1 MNKQDYIDGAESTL
15 LHTYNRFPLVI
26 DHGDGVYL
34 YDTDGKEY
42 LDFAAG
48 IAVQAF
54 GYNNKEYNDALKAQ
68 IDKVMHTSNLYYN
81 VPIMNAAKRVL
92 NASRMNRV
100 FFTNSGTEAIEGAIK
115 AAKKY
120 AYTRDGHA
128 GHEII
133 AMNHAFHGR
142 SLGALSI
149 TGTRHYQEPFEPLI
163 PGIRFAEY
171 NNLESVKAQIT
182 DKTCAIIMET
192 VQGEGGIY
200 PADPEFLKG
209 VRALCD
215 EKDILLILDE
225 IQCGMGRTGAMFAW
239 QNYGVKPDIMTVAKA
254 LGCGVPVG
262 AFLMTQKVADKSLA
276 PGDHGTTYG
285 GNPFVGAAVSA
296 VFDIFEKDQIINHVH
311 EITPYLVQ
319 KLDELAAKYDFITD
333 RRGMGLMQGLEME
346 IPVGQVAA
354 KALEKGLIIITAGS
368 NVVRFVPPLVIE
380 KEHVDEMV
388 TN

>member
-1 MNKQDYIDGAESTL
+1 
-15 LHTYNRFPLVI
+15 
-26 DHGDGVYL
+26 
-34 YDTDGKEY
+34 
-42 LDFAAG
+42 
-48 IAVQAF
+48 
-54 GYNNKEYNDALKAQ
+54 
-68 IDKVMHTSNLYYN
+68 
-81 VPIMNAAKRVL
+81 
-92 NASRMNRV
+92 
-100 FFTNSGTEAIEGAIK
+100 
-115 AAKKY
+115 
-120 AYTRDGHA
+120 
-128 GHEII
+128 
-133 AMNHAFHGR
+133 
-142 SLGALSI
+142 
-149 TGTRHYQEPFEPLI
+149 
-163 PGIRFAEY
+163 
-171 NNLESVKAQIT
+171 
-182 DKTCAIIMET
+182 MET

-200 PADPEFLKG
+200 PADSEFLKG

-285 GNPFVGAAVSA
+285 GNPFVGAAVST

-380 KEHVDEMV
+380 KEHVDEMITKLDEV
-388 TN
+388 LATF